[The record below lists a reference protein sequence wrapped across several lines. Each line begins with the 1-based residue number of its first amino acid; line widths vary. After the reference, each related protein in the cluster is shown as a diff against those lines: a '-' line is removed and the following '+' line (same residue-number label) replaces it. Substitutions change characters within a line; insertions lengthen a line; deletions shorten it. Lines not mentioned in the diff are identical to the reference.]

1 MNNANSANVRL
12 RSARPLVLGLLA
24 MFVFAML
31 GSAGHDTKAQTRDV
45 TNALSADFSTAA
57 AAPAPKATAS
67 GPAQKTTAAPRRAA
81 SAAAAAAPAPAPAVD
96 PALFNALEWRL
107 IGPFRGGRVTAVDGI
122 PSDRL
127 TYYFGA
133 TGGGVWKTDD
143 GGLSWRCVSDGFFK
157 TGSVG
162 AIAVAAADPNVVYV
176 GMGEAPIRGNVSHGD
191 GMYKS
196 TDAGKTWT
204 HIGLRDTHQISR
216 VRVHPRDIDLVYVAA
231 LGHVY
236 GPNEERGVF
245 RSKDGGKTWERILY
259 RSPRAGAID
268 LILDPTNPR
277 VIYAALWEAWRTPY
291 SLNSGGPGGGLFKST
306 DGGDTWTE
314 ISRRPGLPKG
324 VLGKIGVTVSP
335 VRADRVWAIVE
346 AEDGGVFRSDDG
358 GETWMK
364 LNEDRALRQRAWYY
378 SRIYADTGS
387 ADTVYVLNTGF
398 YRSVDGGRTYAAIRV
413 PHGDNHDLWIDPA
426 DPQRMINSNDGGA
439 NVSTNGGRSW
449 TAQDNQPTAQFY
461 HVAVDDRFPYWVYGA
476 QQDNSTVRIASRT
489 DTGSI
494 DKPDW
499 YPVGGGE
506 SGYVVPKPGDADIV
520 YAGSYGGLITRWDYR
535 TRGQRVITAW
545 PDNPMGWGAADLKY
559 RFQWT
564 APIVVSRFDPNVLYH
579 AAQVLFKTTNEGQSW
594 EIISPD
600 LTTNDKSKQQSSGGP
615 ITQDNTSVEYYCTI
629 FALAESHHDA
639 RILWAG
645 TDDGLVHITRDGGA
659 SWQNITPKQLPPWSL
674 ISSIE
679 PSPHDAGTAYMAVD
693 RHELDDFRPYI
704 YKTSDFGKTWK
715 LAVGGLPQ
723 DTFIRVVRED
733 PAREG
738 LLYAGGETGVYVSF
752 DGGERWQSLQLNL
765 PVVPIHDLAVKNG
778 DLVAATHG
786 RSFWILDDLTPL
798 HQLEPGAAPDV
809 MLFKPRDAYRM
820 RGGGRPS
827 GSVGANPPAG
837 SVIHYFFKD
846 KPEGEVALEFLDAGG
861 KVIRRFTS
869 RTPARGTGAG
879 EDLYAAYFGGGG
891 AARVRAEA
899 GMNRFIWNMRY
910 PDAESVPGAILWSG
924 STIGPTAPPGAYEVK
939 LTVGGKTMNRTWNW
953 LKDPRLEA
961 TEKDL
966 ADQFALLIRIRD
978 TLGEVNRG
986 INRLRAARTQIEA
999 VAGRAAGA
1007 GGDKAKEIGGA
1018 ARAIADK
1025 LTAVEDVLIQAKSK
1039 SGQDPLNY
1047 PIRLDNK
1054 LAALAMVVASAD
1066 ARPTDQSVA
1075 LYEELA
1081 GTARAELAKLG
1092 TILEKDVAAFNKLV
1106 SDAGVP
1112 AVVIR

>member
-1 MNNANSANVRL
+1 MKINRTATVRSL
-12 RSARPLVLGLLA
+12 ALGLGIMA
-24 MFVFAML
+24 VFMTL
-31 GSAGHDTKAQTRDV
+31 GAAGQRAKAR
-45 TNALSADFSTAA
+45 A
-57 AAPAPKATAS
+57 
-67 GPAQKTTAAPRRAA
+67 TAAPKLGAA
-81 SAAAAAAPAPAPAVD
+81 LAPAVD
-96 PALFNALEWRL
+96 PALYNAMEWRL

-245 RSKDGGKTWERILY
+245 RSKDGGATWERILY
-259 RSPRAGAID
+259 RSPSAGAID

-277 VIYAALWEAWRTPY
+277 VLYAALWEAWRTPY
-291 SLNSGGPGGGLFKST
+291 SLNSGGPGSGLFKST
-306 DGGDTWTE
+306 DGGDTWIE
-314 ISRRPGLPKG
+314 ISRNPGLPKG
-324 VLGKIGVTVSP
+324 VLGKIGVTASP

-358 GETWMK
+358 GATWVK
-364 LNEDRALRQRAWYY
+364 LNEDRRLRQRAWYY

-387 ADTVYVLNTGF
+387 PDTVYVLNTGF
-398 YRSVDGGRTYAAIRV
+398 YKSVDGGRTYATISV

-439 NVSTNGGRSW
+439 NVSLNGGRSW

-461 HVAVDDRFPYWVYGA
+461 HVAVDDQFPYWVYGA

-506 SGYVVPKPGDADIV
+506 SGYVVPVPGNADIV

-535 TRGQRVITAW
+535 TRSQRVITAW
-545 PDNPMGWGAADLKY
+545 PENPMGWGAADLKY

-564 APIVVSRFDPNVLYH
+564 APIVVSRFDPRVIYH
-579 AAQVLFKTTNEGQSW
+579 AAQVLFKSTNEGQSW

-600 LTTNDKSKQQSSGGP
+600 LTTNDKTKQQSSGGP

-629 FALAESHHDA
+629 FALAESRHDA
-639 RILWAG
+639 RTLWAG
-645 TDDGLVHITRDGGA
+645 SDDGLVHITRDGGA

-679 PSPHDAGTAYMAVD
+679 PSAFDAGTAYIAVD

-715 LAVGGLPQ
+715 LAAGGLPQ

-765 PVVPIHDLAVKNG
+765 PVVPIHDLAVKDG

-798 HQLEPGAAPDV
+798 HQIGPGAAPEAL
-809 MLFKPRDAYRM
+809 LFKPRDAYRM
-820 RGGGRPS
+820 RGGRRAVNA
-827 GSVGANPPAG
+827 GSNPPAG
-837 SVIHYFFKD
+837 SVIRYFFKE
-846 KPEGEVALEFLDAGG
+846 KPEGEVVLEFLDAGG
-861 KVIRRFTS
+861 KVIKKFTS
-869 RTPARGTGAG
+869 RPEARESGGAMD
-879 EDLYAAYFGGGG
+879 EYAAYFGGGA
-891 AARVRAEA
+891 AARVPTEA

-924 STIGPTAPPGAYEVK
+924 STIGPTAPPGTYEVRM
-939 LTVGGKTMNRTWNW
+939 TAGGKTMSQTWNW
-953 LKDPRLEA
+953 LKDPRLDTTA
-961 TEKDL
+961 KDF

-986 INRLRAARTQIEA
+986 VNRLRSARSQIEA
-999 VAGRAAGA
+999 VAGRAGGATGGA
-1007 GGDKAKEIGGA
+1007 GERAKEIAAA
-1018 ARAIADK
+1018 ARAITDK
-1025 LTAVEDVLIQAKSK
+1025 LTAVEEVLIQAKSK

-1066 ARPTDQSVA
+1066 ARPTDPSVE

-1081 GTARAELAKLG
+1081 ATARAELAKLG
-1092 TILEKDVAAFNKLV
+1092 SILEKDVAAFNKMV